1 MLKRTLAAPIM
12 LKRTL
17 AAPIRRPFEHD
28 RRAFPRPRADRVV
41 AA

>member
-28 RRAFPRPRADRVV
+28 RRAFPLLTSHLA
-41 AA
+41 